1 MPNRRNSGFTLVEL
15 AVAMAVLAILVAVAF
30 PNFLE
35 TLRSNRVA
43 TTSNELIASLSLARS
58 EAVRG
63 TRGAGICSSS
73 DGQDCGGPWSD
84 GWMVWQDVN
93 GNGVF
98 DADADRVV
106 KVAQAHPS
114 LAISNEAEGI
124 VFDPRGRP
132 LAGAQ
137 AFNVKPQDYDSPS
150 RNVCMGATGQAR
162 VNAEDCP

>member
-1 MPNRRNSGFTLVEL
+1 MPNRRISGFTLVEL

-63 TRGAGICSSS
+63 TRGAGLCSSS
-73 DGQDCGGPWSD
+73 DGQACGGEWND
-84 GWMVWQDVN
+84 GWIVWQDVN
-93 GNGVF
+93 GNGAF
-98 DADADRVV
+98 DAGTDRVV

-114 LAISNEAEGI
+114 LAISNGAEGI

-132 LAGAQ
+132 QDGAQ
-137 AFNVKPQDYDSPS
+137 AFNVKPQEYDSPS

-162 VNAEDCP
+162 VSHEDCP